1 MNKGSLVL
9 VDFSSRVKDT
19 GEVIET
25 TLKEDAKKF
34 GVFDESKKYEPKLVA
49 IGEGWVLKGLDEALI
64 SAKLDTN
71 VVIDIPPEK
80 AFGIRDPEKVR
91 RIPLRKLGEKAGEIR
106 VGDEIEIDHR
116 IGLVRFIGSGR
127 TQIDFN
133 QKYAGKVITYEFKV
147 LKEIKLSIERAMALL
162 RRRLSIEEDKI
173 SMNIKDEE
181 ITIALPQEAYMI
193 DGLQIIKKAVS
204 MDIFK
209 YVSVVTKVTYIET
222 YGSSKPK
229 TEVKTKK
236 MKPTQ
241 VQPQPKLV
249 KRKKGSDNSS

>member
-1 MNKGSLVL
+1 MDKGSLVI

-25 TLKEDAKKF
+25 TIKEDAKKF

-64 SAKLDTN
+64 SAKLDKK
-71 VVIDIPPEK
+71 VVLDIPPEK
-80 AFGIRDPEKVR
+80 AFGVRDPEKVR

-116 IGLVRFIGSGR
+116 IGLIRFIGSGR
-127 TQIDFN
+127 AQIDFN
-133 QKYAGKVITYEFKV
+133 QKYAGKVLTYEFIA
-147 LKEIKLSIERAMALL
+147 LKEIKLSNERAMALF

-173 SMNIKDEE
+173 SINIKDEE
-181 ITIALPQEAYMI
+181 LTIGIPQEAYMT

-209 YVSVVTKVTYIET
+209 YVSDVTKVTYVET
-222 YGSSKPK
+222 YESLKPK
-229 TEVKTKK
+229 TKIKTENLKTKK
-236 MKPTQ
+236 A
-241 VQPQPKLV
+241 QPQPKLV
-249 KRKKGSDNSS
+249 KRKKGSHKSS